1 MHVETQ
7 ILPSWLRWEKRKH
20 SALVVL
26 AMLISGGL
34 AAAASN
40 ERRMFLWQ
48 GMPAAFGAIAA
59 PEPTS
64 LRSAIMGY
72 LDDGCAPDID
82 GSAAGFERAVDTAD
96 CGRQRKRPAPPPPA
110 AEPAAFFAVPDDPL
124 PFDSP
129 LLVISS
135 LPLEA
140 LPLPLIGRPGA
151 GPIRPASLTPVALVS
166 GSVPEPRSWALM
178 ILGFALAGGALRRR
192 PASVPAARG

>member
-1 MHVETQ
+1 MSTNAPVA
-7 ILPSWLRWEKRKH
+7 PSWTRWEKHKH
-20 SALVVL
+20 RALVTL
-26 AMLISGGL
+26 AILASAGI

-40 ERRMFLWQ
+40 ERRLFLWQ
-48 GMPAAFGAIAA
+48 GMPVAFSAIAA

-72 LDDGCAPDID
+72 LDDGCAPDVD
-82 GSAAGFERAVDTAD
+82 GGAAGFERAVETAD

-140 LPLPLIGRPGA
+140 LPLPVIGRPGA

-166 GSVPEPRSWALM
+166 GVPEPRSWALM
-178 ILGFALAGGALRRR
+178 IAGFALAGGALRRR
-192 PASVPAARG
+192 PASASAVRG